1 MLAGNGST
9 RRRPPRNAPPA
20 RPGGATCR
28 RRANAGIP
36 PPAAPSRSTAS
47 RWPAGTPAAR
57 HAAAPPRNRH
67 IGHHPQRAIGRD
79 TQIGHPAA
87 AERRRSSR
95 PAASEPPSRR
105 CAQAS
110 SPPPRARRG
119 CAGEG
124 DRAGPGQRARI
135 DQLPAFPAGIGAAAA
150 AESALPVEPQPPPAR
165 PTGPGLREAR
175 APRRAGDAVPGRSCR
190 AGGAPAARD
199 HGRRPM
205 PIRSHTAS
213 RPPRRYVSMSP
224 PASPAP
230 RPGWYS
236 TCGRSGVLQ
245 VPPQVRPWSAAI
257 WP

>member
-1 MLAGNGST
+1 M
-9 RRRPPRNAPPA
+9 
-20 RPGGATCR
+20 
-28 RRANAGIP
+28 
-36 PPAAPSRSTAS
+36 PAACECRYPAPAASSRSTAS

-57 HAAAPPRNRH
+57 HAAAPPRHRGTSATTHSAPSGATPRSVTRLPRRGDGRPGRRHPNRH
-67 IGHHPQRAIGRD
+67 RGDARSLV
-79 TQIGHPAA
+79 PAA
-87 AERRRSSR
+87 QGQAGMRRRRR
-95 PAASEPPSRR
+95 PRR
-105 CAQAS
+105 
-110 SPPPRARRG
+110 
-119 CAGEG
+119 
-124 DRAGPGQRARI
+124 PGQRARI